1 MLLLLWQQ
9 YRAEAA
15 DVNGG
20 DRDVDGGGGG
30 GVSVGGG
37 LMNNTKADGGI
48 LFLLIVIKG
57 TAKYREE
64 RKGKHVEKIFVLKFA
79 IKSKMKS

>member
-1 MLLLLWQQ
+1 MFSFLFSFNRDSLLLLLWQQ

-57 TAKYREE
+57 TAK
-64 RKGKHVEKIFVLKFA
+64 
-79 IKSKMKS
+79 